1 MTVEANPRARAL
13 ATGNKARAR
22 HARAIVADPEHPAG
36 TYTEALEAVDNGRLE
51 TTPAAPAPDTAEPE
65 PHGDEQ
71 AAPENGPAA

>member
-1 MTVEANPRARAL
+1 MTSPRARAL

-36 TYTEALEAVDNGRLE
+36 TYTAALEAVDTGRLDA
-51 TTPAAPAPDTAEPE
+51 TPAPTAPDTAEPE
-65 PHGDEQ
+65 PHRDEQ